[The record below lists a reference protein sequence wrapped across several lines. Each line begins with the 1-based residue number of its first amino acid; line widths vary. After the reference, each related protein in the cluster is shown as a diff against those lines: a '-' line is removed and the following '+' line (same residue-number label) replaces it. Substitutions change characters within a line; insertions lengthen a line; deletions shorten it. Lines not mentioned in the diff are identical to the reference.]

1 MVQSLCQDTVT
12 VTRAT
17 LTRDNSG
24 GVTQD
29 WRTIHTIPARL
40 VAQTDVEEV
49 LADGV
54 QVGNRW
60 VMACSAEV
68 DVKQQD
74 RVMFASMKDKVFD
87 VVGNNFQQTDL
98 LIQHVTLVERNIQ

>member
-1 MVQSLCQDTVT
+1 MIQSLCLDTVT
-12 VTRAT
+12 VTRFV
-17 LTRDNSG
+17 LTKDNAG
-24 GVTQD
+24 GVIQE
-29 WRTIHTIPARL
+29 WKPVVTIPARL
-40 VAQTDVEEV
+40 VAQTDVEEI

-60 VMACSAEV
+60 TMACSAEV

-74 RVMFASMKDKVFD
+74 RVTFASLKDKVFD

-98 LIQHVTLVERNIQ
+98 LLQHVMLVERNIQ